1 MKELTLEELKDALR
15 TAAGEAGTLDAGSS
29 DVLDAPFPDLGYDSL
44 AIMETT
50 AQVERRFGVKL
61 PEEEAAELETPREY
75 LAFVNARIAE
85 EV

>member
-1 MKELTLEELKDALR
+1 MKELTLDELKDALR
-15 TAAGEAGTLDAGSS
+15 TAAGEAGTLDGTP
-29 DVLDAPFPDLGYDSL
+29 DILDAPFPDLGYDSL

-85 EV
+85 AV